1 MKLQLQPIT
10 FEEACEFIARHHR
23 HHLPPVGWRFGVAAN
38 DGERVVG
45 VAVLGR
51 PVSRMIQNA
60 EPYTVELTRLCTDGT
75 RNAASFLLGAARRA
89 SFALGYKRLITY
101 TLEEEGGVSLRAAGW
116 REIGRAGGGS
126 WNAPSRP
133 RVDKAPTGQKMLWEA
148 A

>member
-1 MKLQLQPIT
+1 VLQLQPVT
-10 FEEACEFIARHHR
+10 LEEACEFIARHHR

-51 PVSRMIQNA
+51 PVSRIIQSA
-60 EPYTVELTRLCTDGT
+60 EPYTMELTRLCTDGT

-89 SFALGYKRLITY
+89 TFALGYKRLITY

-116 REIGRAGGGS
+116 REIGRAGGGE
-126 WNAPSRP
+126 WNRPSRP
-133 RVDKAPTGQKMLWEA
+133 RVDKAPTGQKTLWEA